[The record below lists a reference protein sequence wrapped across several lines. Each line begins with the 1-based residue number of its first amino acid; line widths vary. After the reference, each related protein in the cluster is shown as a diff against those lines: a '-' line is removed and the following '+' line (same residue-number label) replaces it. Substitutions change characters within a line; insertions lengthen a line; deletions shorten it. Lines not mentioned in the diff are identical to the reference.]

1 MSIIIIKTGG
11 KQYKIKEGDILK
23 IEKIEGEI
31 GDKIE
36 FNEILL
42 ISDEK
47 GEDVKIGQPYLEGKK
62 IKAEIL
68 EQGKGKKIVILK
80 YKAKTRYRK
89 KTGHRQLY
97 TKVKIGEIIK

>member
-1 MSIIIIKTGG
+1 MTISIIKTGG

-23 IEKIEGEI
+23 VEKIKGEN

-36 FNEILL
+36 FDKILL

-47 GEDVKIGQPYLEGKK
+47 GEDIKIGQPYLKGTK

-89 KTGHRQLY
+89 KQGHRQLY
-97 TKVKIGEIIK
+97 TKVKIGKIVE